1 METIEYECTILDI
14 DSQDFISKLIS
25 LGAKNKGEFFQRR
38 YVYDFNP
45 VNKNKWIRLRTNG
58 TKTTICIKEIKNRE
72 LIGGT
77 SEIEVEVGDFDKAN
91 EVLEGLGYNHRNY
104 QENVRR
110 SFELNGVSIDI
121 DSWPMIPDYVEIEGS
136 SESEVLDTL
145 KLLGIEKDRITT
157 LDVESIYKDIYGID
171 LLAIKELKFDEALLE
186 SNGTL

>member
-1 METIEYECTILDI
+1 MESIEYECTVLDI

-91 EVLEGLGYNHRNY
+91 EVLEALGYHHRNY

-110 SFELNGVSIDI
+110 SFELNGVCIDI
-121 DSWPMIPDYVEIEGS
+121 DSWPLIPDYVEIEGS

-145 KLLGIEKDRITT
+145 KLLGIEEDRITT
-157 LDVESIYKDIYGID
+157 LDVESIYNDIYGID

-186 SNGTL
+186 SNYTL

>member
-45 VNKNKWIRLRTNG
+45 VNKNKWIRLRTNV
-58 TKTTICIKEIKNRE
+58 TKTTICIKEIKSRE
-72 LIGGT
+72 LVGGT

-104 QENVRR
+104 QENVR
-110 SFELNGVSIDI
+110 
-121 DSWPMIPDYVEIEGS
+121 
-136 SESEVLDTL
+136 
-145 KLLGIEKDRITT
+145 LLGM
-157 LDVESIYKDIYGID
+157 S
-171 LLAIKELKFDEALLE
+171 
-186 SNGTL
+186 